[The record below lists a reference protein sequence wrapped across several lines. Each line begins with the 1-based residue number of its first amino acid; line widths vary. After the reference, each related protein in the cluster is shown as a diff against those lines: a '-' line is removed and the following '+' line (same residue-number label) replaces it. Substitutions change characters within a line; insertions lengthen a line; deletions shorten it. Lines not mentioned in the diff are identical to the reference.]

1 MRISRGVAAAV
12 VAAAISISG
21 ACRRGPDPSPDV
33 EKALQQANLDN
44 VKVNWDHDA
53 HVAHLTGTV
62 NAPGDRQRAEEV
74 AAAAVGT
81 SGRVLNE
88 LTIKGVND
96 KTAGDLDGDIR
107 STLKKMI
114 DNDPA
119 LKERDVKV
127 EVNNGVVTLKGD
139 VRTAAEKSRLT
150 ELLRAAPGVKDFA
163 NAVEIK
169 PAQ

>member
-1 MRISRGVAAAV
+1 IRISRGAAAAV
-12 VAAAISISG
+12 VAAAISVSG

-74 AAAAVGT
+74 ATAAVGT

-127 EVNNGVVTLKGD
+127 EVNNGV
-139 VRTAAEKSRLT
+139 
-150 ELLRAAPGVKDFA
+150 
-163 NAVEIK
+163 
-169 PAQ
+169 